1 LVIAISLLIKI
12 FILISLIISYFQLD
26 PTGNNHDA
34 TELQEVVPDSAKE
47 EEEGGGDDESSGF
60 KVKERSILQA
70 KLTRLAIQIGYAG
83 NNQTHIN
90 VFSDFHRGI
99 VNN

>member
-83 NNQTHIN
+83 NNQIHIN
-90 VFSDFHRGI
+90 VFSDFY
-99 VNN
+99 